1 MKLFYINIFSNP
13 SVEQLKANKKRELS
27 KAIFVNLR
35 HLYVTIV
42 QRKITMVIML

>member
-13 SVEQLKANKKRELS
+13 SVKQLKANKKRELS
-27 KAIFVNLR
+27 KAIYVNLR
-35 HLYVTIV
+35 DLYVIIV